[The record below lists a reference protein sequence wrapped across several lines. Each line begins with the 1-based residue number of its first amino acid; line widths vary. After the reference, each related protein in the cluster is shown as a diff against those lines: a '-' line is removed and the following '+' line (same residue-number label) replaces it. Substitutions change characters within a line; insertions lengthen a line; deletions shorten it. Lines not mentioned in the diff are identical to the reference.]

1 MVTIKI
7 MKLFCT
13 NPDDTLISNGEGWK
27 ANFFHLPS
35 KATSCLKWNEVLKFQ
50 IHTSRENLY
59 WNNKQKEK
67 EWKKQ
72 CRIYLARNSPDLQE
86 SQHKTE
92 NNESR
97 MRDKKEKKGEKVPPL
112 SQRIQTTVTS
122 HHDIQPY
129 PQTQAKEN
137 GRYSPCSAAL
147 SSSLESWVSLVLS
160 SSLSRRSLLAVFS
173 LGLSLVKKRE
183 GVNVKHQL
191 LLLQRSNCYCLNLG
205 FYLYP
210 PCTWKIWIF
219 SLISDRN
226 LSQREM

>member
-59 WNNKQKEK
+59 WNNKEKEK

-72 CRIYLARNSPDLQE
+72 CRKYLARNSPDLQE

-92 NNESR
+92 NDESR
-97 MRDKKEKKGEKVPPL
+97 MLDKKEKKGEKVP
-112 SQRIQTTVTS
+112 
-122 HHDIQPY
+122 H
-129 PQTQAKEN
+129 
-137 GRYSPCSAAL
+137 
-147 SSSLESWVSLVLS
+147 
-160 SSLSRRSLLAVFS
+160 SLSAFKLQSLPITIS
-173 LGLSLVKKRE
+173 NPIPRNKQKRTVATHHALPHCRHHSSP
-183 GVNVKHQL
+183 G
-191 LLLQRSNCYCLNLG
+191 
-205 FYLYP
+205 YLWSCHP
-210 PCTWKIWIF
+210 
-219 SLISDRN
+219 L
-226 LSQREM
+226 